1 MSWRSQFHV
10 EEIGELGSYILPP
23 DKIAVGD
30 VKGLIRALR
39 VSCHPTGLMRQLLH
53 DRRLNP
59 LDPTLVPFFLRSIC
73 SKDHAHGWCAFA
85 STAKV

>member
-39 VSCHPTGLMRQLLH
+39 VSCHPSGLMRQLLH
-53 DRRLNP
+53 DRRLDP
-59 LDPTLVPFFLRSIC
+59 LNLLLFLFSSQQLRQRSC
-73 SKDHAHGWCAFA
+73 PWLMCLA